1 MAHHH
6 HHALDQRRSRNRRRL
21 WTALAINVAL
31 FAAAIV
37 GGILTGSLALLA
49 DSGHLLSD
57 VAAIAVGLVAASLA
71 ARAPTPDRTFGYQR
85 VEIFGALVNG
95 VTLLA
100 ISVVIVVGAV
110 IRLSDPP
117 DVEGWG
123 VLALGLVGLVGNA
136 AATWVLWSGERE
148 DINLEGVLRHSA
160 ADALGSL
167 GVILAGALVVTTGWD
182 GADAVVS
189 IAIAALIAASSW
201 RLLKEPVGVLMEAAP
216 PGIDVREVGRAMSSD
231 PDVVEVHD
239 LHVWAVTSGFPA
251 LSAHLVV
258 RRGAD
263 RDRVR
268 TRVEQLLRDRFR
280 IGHTTLQVVEEG
292 DTSDLIAIEPIEPA
306 RRGGGGSG

>member
-1 MAHHH
+1 
-6 HHALDQRRSRNRRRL
+6 L